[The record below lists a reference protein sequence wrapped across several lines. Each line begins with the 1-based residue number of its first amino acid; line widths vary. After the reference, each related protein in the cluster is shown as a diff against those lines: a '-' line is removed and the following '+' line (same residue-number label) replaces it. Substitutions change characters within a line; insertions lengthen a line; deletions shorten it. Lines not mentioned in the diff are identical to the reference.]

1 MKIIPYGHQ
10 SVGAQDIKSVLSVLK
25 SDWLTQGPAVAAFE
39 KALCAYSGAKYAV
52 CVSSGTA
59 ALHVACLAVGIKP
72 KDEAITSPVTFIAS
86 ANCVVYCG
94 GRPVFADIE
103 ESTANIDCSEVAK
116 KISPRT
122 KALIPV
128 HFAGMPSDMK
138 EINRIAK
145 KNKLFVIEDAAHA
158 LGATYKGKK
167 IGSCSY
173 SDMTIFSFHPVKAI
187 TAGEGGAILTNNRGL
202 YERLLMFRNHGITKD
217 KSRLKKK
224 DEGSWYYEM
233 QELGFNY
240 RITDF
245 QCAMALSQLKR
256 VDSFIK
262 RRNEIAAKYK
272 KAFKGI
278 PWISILESDTKSAH
292 HLFVIRIDF
301 KSIKKSKEEVVR
313 QLTDLGIGTQVH
325 YIPVHLQPYY
335 QKRFGYR
342 RGDYPKA
349 EKYYDEALSIPLFP
363 SMNDRDISRVIS
375 AVKGIGK
382 NG

>member
-103 ESTANIDCSEVAK
+103 ESTANIDSSEVAK

-272 KAFKGI
+272 KAFNGI

>member
-1 MKIIPYGHQ
+1 MKTIPYGHQ
-10 SVGAQDIKSVLSVLK
+10 SVGAQDIKSVLFVLK
-25 SDWLTQGPAVAAFE
+25 SDWLTQGPTVAAFE

-59 ALHVACLAVGIKP
+59 ALHIACLAAGIKP
-72 KDEAITSPVTFIAS
+72 KDEVITSPITFIAS

-103 ESTANIDCSEVAK
+103 EGTANIDCSEAVK
-116 KISPRT
+116 KISRRT

-128 HFAGMPSDMK
+128 HFAGMPCDMQ

-173 SDMTIFSFHPVKAI
+173 SDMTIFSFHPVKTI
-187 TAGEGGAILTNNRGL
+187 TAGEGGVILTNNKGL

-217 KSRLKKK
+217 KSRLQKK

-256 VDSFIK
+256 VDGFIK
-262 RRNEIAAKYK
+262 RRNEIAARYK
-272 KAFKGI
+272 KALRGI
-278 PWISILESDTKSAH
+278 PWISVLDSDAKSAH

-301 KSIKKSKEEVVR
+301 KSLKKSKEEVVR
-313 QLTDLGIGTQVH
+313 QLTDSGIGTQVH

-335 QKRFGYR
+335 QKHFGYR

-349 EKYYDEALSIPLFP
+349 EKYYDQALSIPLFP
-363 SMNDRDISRVIS
+363 SMKDNDISRVIS
-375 AVKGIGK
+375 ALKGIGK
-382 NG
+382 NE